1 MLKHQPW
8 FIKLTNREFFP
19 SWVIQFPLFF
29 YVPYLMLRARAI
41 GFFSAANPAIYAGG
55 LIGERKHDIYDITPS
70 AYLPIT
76 IYCERSVPTE
86 EMLRRIAEAGISYP
100 LIAKPDIGER
110 GIMVRKIKDE
120 AALIAYIEQC
130 KPVMDFLFQEFIDY
144 PLEAAVYYIRKP
156 SEPKGQI
163 FSLCLKKFLSVTGD
177 GKLTLRQL
185 IEAYPRAILVKERM
199 FKLHA
204 EHLETILPIGEEL
217 LLEPIGNHVRGTTF
231 LNGEADIDEQ
241 LASTFDQITAQIK
254 GLYFCRY
261 DLKCT
266 SMADLKAGRNIKVVE
281 INGVGAEPA
290 HIYDPNYTLWKTW
303 VTLIRQFRLMYEVAK
318 ENHALGTPYMSLA
331 ELRTMNKVYNT
342 AMIPIRAMN

>member
-19 SWVIQFPLFF
+19 SWVIEFPLYF
-29 YVPYLMLRARAI
+29 YVPYLMLRARSF
-41 GFFSAANPAIYAGG
+41 GYFAASNPSIYSGG
-55 LIGERKHDIYDITPS
+55 LIGESKNDINEITPS
-70 AYLPIT
+70 DYLPVT
-76 IYCERSVPTE
+76 VYCERTVPTE
-86 EMLRRIAEAGISYP
+86 EMLRRIAEAGLVYP
-100 LIAKPDIGER
+100 IIAKPNIGGR
-110 GIMVRKIKDE
+110 GTMVRKIKDE
-120 AALIAYIEQC
+120 AALLDYINQC
-130 KPVMDFLFQEFIDY
+130 RPFMDFLFQEFIAY

-204 EHLETILPIGEEL
+204 ERLDTILPMGEEL

-231 LNGEADIDEQ
+231 LNGEAEIDEQ
-241 LASTFDQITAQIK
+241 LASTFDHITGQIK
-254 GLYFCRY
+254 GVYFCRY

-266 SMADLKAGRNIKVVE
+266 SMADLKAGRNIKIVE
-281 INGVGAEPA
+281 INGAGAEPA
-290 HIYDPNYTLWKTW
+290 HIYDPNYTLWKAW
-303 VTLIRQFRLMYEVAK
+303 VTLIRLFRLMYEVSR
-318 ENHALGTPYMSLA
+318 ENHALGAPYMTFQEVKA
-331 ELRTMNKVYNT
+331 MQKNYN
-342 AMIPIRAMN
+342 AVMAPLYAMN